1 MKRTGKFLK
10 IPYDFRRPTWK
21 RIKERCWNPKDK
33 RIFVPKIFGWG
44 WTINFYPVRKKFSHG
59 VYQLLKK
66 LRIIK

>member
-10 IPYDFRRPTWK
+10 IPYDFRFPTWK

-44 WTINFYPVRKKFSHG
+44 WTINFY
-59 VYQLLKK
+59 QLLKK